1 MLSFKLSRYLR
12 HWPAFLV
19 WCLAWCLMFLLD
31 PHLDLANLSMI
42 LILAAS
48 VASLWLAPHVS
59 MLVSAFAI
67 LAFNWIFV
75 PPRGTFSVDLR
86 QHAMLL
92 ATALAVSWIV
102 ALLMALQRTYA
113 SRAELHARQV
123 EQLRSLSEA
132 LRDAEDPIQQATRL
146 QDFLTALIDAPVKLL
161 LATQDAKTA
170 SFIGE
175 VNVDERSG
183 LWLSLRQ
190 AQAFGPGCG
199 RHEELD
205 VWYLPLRG
213 RSASYGAALLSLNR
227 SLNLALR
234 LPHSFPPSALN
245 IIRQQA
251 QALCDQFGL
260 ALERAITQ
268 RQANEARSDA
278 QEQKLR
284 NTLLTAISHDYR
296 TPLATIMGAAS
307 SLHDQES
314 RLSVGQRQQLAT
326 TIVDEVGQLSRIT
339 DNILQLAR
347 LDAPGLQL
355 QSDWESAEEIVGAVI
370 RRMRQRN
377 PALPLRSQIDPSVQL
392 LYCDALLM
400 VQLLDNLIDNACR
413 YSQTTAPIEI
423 VVRQAEKHIM
433 LAVRDRGVGVPVDW
447 RERIFDAFQSAAT
460 VSQAD
465 AWREPGTQRRGAGVG
480 LAVCRAI
487 AIAHGGTLNL
497 RVRQNGGASFE
508 CHLPFVVPPVTAL
521 EE

>member
-1 MLSFKLSRYLR
+1 MLSFKISRHFH
-12 HWPAFLV
+12 HWPAFMV
-19 WCLAWCLMFLLD
+19 WCLAWCLMLLLD
-31 PHLDLANLSMI
+31 QHLDLANLSMI

-48 VASLWLAPHVS
+48 VASLWLSPMLS
-59 MLVSAFAI
+59 MLASAFAI

-113 SRAELHARQV
+113 SRAELHVRQA

-132 LRDAEDPIQQATRL
+132 LRDAGDPIDQATML
-146 QDFLTALIDAPVKLL
+146 QDLLSTLTSAPVKLL
-161 LATQDAKTA
+161 LVMQDTKAA

-175 VNVDERSG
+175 VDADERSG
-183 LWLSLRQ
+183 LWLSCRQ
-190 AQAFGPGCG
+190 GQAFGPGSG

-213 RSASYGAALLSLNR
+213 RNASYGAALLSL
-227 SLNLALR
+227 SLPL
-234 LPHSFPPSALN
+234 SGLN
-245 IIRQQA
+245 AIRQQA

-268 RQANEARSDA
+268 RQASEARTDA

-284 NTLLTAISHDYR
+284 NTLLAAISHDYR

-307 SLHDQES
+307 SLQDQDR
-314 RLSVGQRQQLAT
+314 RLSAELRQRLAA
-326 TIVDEVGQLSRIT
+326 TIVDEVAQLSRIT
-339 DNILQLAR
+339 DNVLQLAR
-347 LDAPGLQL
+347 LDVPGLQL

-377 PALPLRSQIDPSVQL
+377 PALQLRTQIDLSLPL
-392 LYCDALLM
+392 LHCDALLM
-400 VQLLDNLIDNACR
+400 VQLLDNLIDNAYR
-413 YSQTTAPIEI
+413 YSEAKAPIEI
-423 VVRQAEKHIM
+423 VVRQVEAHIM
-433 LAVRDRGVGVPVDW
+433 LAVRDRGIGIPAGW
-447 RERIFDAFQSAAT
+447 RERIFDAFQSGAA

-465 AWREPGTQRRGAGVG
+465 AWKEPGTTRRGAGVG

-487 AIAHGGTLNL
+487 AIAHGGELNL
-497 RVRQNGGASFE
+497 RVRQNGGSSFE
-508 CHLPFVVPPVTAL
+508 CLLPFVEPPVATL
-521 EE
+521 EEQA